1 MRRKRCSFTTLKK
14 QNTNFHSIHI
24 LTVAVCHFS
33 LTARKSQRDTTLDTS
48 ISPRKVTQPRY
59 LKRQPPNSRNGVK
72 KHSNKLIELYSCTIK
87 KELHLKIAPTM
98 KHSTIPFSSL
108 SKRMV
113 KE

>member
-1 MRRKRCSFTTLKK
+1 VIPFSTL
-14 QNTNFHSIHI
+14 QF
-24 LTVAVCHFS
+24 
-33 LTARKSQRDTTLDTS
+33 
-48 ISPRKVTQPRY
+48 SPRKVTQQRY
-59 LKRQPPNSRNGVK
+59 LKRNPLNSRNGVRK
-72 KHSNKLIELYSCTIK
+72 FNASKLFGLYSCTIK

>member
-1 MRRKRCSFTTLKK
+1 LSF
-14 QNTNFHSIHI
+14 
-24 LTVAVCHFS
+24 FS
-33 LTARKSQRDTTLDTS
+33 LTARKPQRETTLNTS

-87 KELHLKIAPTM
+87 KELHLKIAPTT

-108 SKRMV
+108 SKEWLKDKLKFFV
-113 KE
+113 KSMRAT